1 MGLFDMFKSKKQN
14 NNSTPPSQNTI
25 KPKGGFDNL
34 PLYEHISGVD
44 CFDIHSK
51 RYNDLQIKIGDHLQV
66 LFYKH
71 FKLFNQF
78 YFKCRCIKFI
88 AF

>member
-44 CFDIHSK
+44 CFDIH
-51 RYNDLQIKIGDHLQV
+51 
-66 LFYKH
+66 
-71 FKLFNQF
+71 
-78 YFKCRCIKFI
+78 
-88 AF
+88 